1 VRALFTAFRA
11 WERQKK
17 LVDLEALTE
26 EAVER
31 AVENAEAEKV
41 GERSKV
47 SLADVEPYLR
57 TVGIV
62 ELKHL
67 RMMSNLCAL
76 TYFMDKVTE
85 TSLWRRHRLKLIT
98 SSMACEKTVQNT
110 ERSPWSIFVDGDA
123 TSADVGHVLA
133 ESMLRMP
140 EKEIDAQAPK
150 SKPQERKIVPGS
162 SSQTRQDSVA
172 YHLSAAAHAAAV
184 AAGSV
189 RSAASPMAN
198 PIAGNI
204 SYFNGSKKEAKAI
217 NEKSEDNKNSIT
229 ISDMS
234 PTQWYI
240 ADDERNHIR
249 YIVIQGSDNMDH
261 WRVNLTFDPVQFED
275 PSLGVKAHR
284 GVYQAAC
291 QLYYRFLPLIQD
303 HLATHP
309 NAIIAFTG
317 HSLGGSL
324 GTMLM
329 MMYLHRGILD
339 VSQLAPVHTFGSPA
353 VFCGGEACFGSCSIQ
368 SHTGVLEKLGLPHDA
383 VRNVMM
389 HRDIVPRAFACDY
402 SLVAEFLRSVHES
415 FRKHHCLSG
424 EKRVMFNTIGQ
435 TLVLQPDEK
444 ASFVNNEGYHQLLPQ
459 RPGIF
464 ALKYLTQHNDLI
476 QEKSSDSVSILSSP
490 EEAYWELMNSPHPLD
505 ILGDPGAYGDGG
517 SISRYHNPDNYT
529 RALGGVLRARG
540 KHARDKLR
548 EFQQD
553 AAYCPVVDKS
563 SHTDALHHSIAG
575 GKSQNP
581 RER

>member
-1 VRALFTAFRA
+1 
-11 WERQKK
+11 
-17 LVDLEALTE
+17 
-26 EAVER
+26 
-31 AVENAEAEKV
+31 
-41 GERSKV
+41 
-47 SLADVEPYLR
+47 
-57 TVGIV
+57 
-62 ELKHL
+62 
-67 RMMSNLCAL
+67 
-76 TYFMDKVTE
+76 
-85 TSLWRRHRLKLIT
+85 
-98 SSMACEKTVQNT
+98 MACEKTVQNM

-140 EKEIDAQAPK
+140 EEKVDAQASK
-150 SKPQERKIVPGS
+150 SKPQERKIVPEPS
-162 SSQTRQDSVA
+162 SRAFQARQDTVA
-172 YHLSAAAHAAAV
+172 YHLSAAGQAAAHAAAV

-189 RSAASPMAN
+189 RSASLPIAN

-204 SYFNGSKKEAKAI
+204 SYFNGSKKEAKEI
-217 NEKSEDNKNSIT
+217 KEKSEDNKNNVSIP
-229 ISDMS
+229 DMS

-291 QLYYRFLPLIQD
+291 QLYDRFLPLIQD
-303 HLATHP
+303 HLGTHP

-444 ASFVNNEGYHQLLPQ
+444 ARFVNSEGYHQLLPQ
-459 RPGIF
+459 KPGIF
-464 ALKYLTQHNDLI
+464 ALKYLTQHKYSNLT
-476 QEKSSDSVSILSSP
+476 QEKGPDSVSILSSP

-505 ILGDPGAYGDGG
+505 ILGDPGAYGDSG

-563 SHTDALHHSIAG
+563 SHTDALRHSIAG
-575 GKSQNP
+575 GKSQTP